1 MADES
6 TRLKLPYIL
15 ANQAQ
20 KHVTHNEAIRLLD
33 ALVQLAVTS
42 RSLATPPGS
51 PSDGALYIVAS
62 GGTGAWS
69 GWDLNSPISWM
80 ADGQNWSSS
89 RWRAW
94 VQDEGSLVVWT
105 GAAWEA
111 QGLPEAGAEIQ
122 NAALIGLGTT
132 ATTANP
138 LAAKLNAALLTA
150 KLASEGGNGNVV
162 ATLNKE
168 AASDDGG
175 LTLQTGFSSRALLGL
190 LGDDDFTVKVSPNG
204 STFHQAIT
212 VDKDTG
218 NVAIGAGSDA
228 NNRLLVSGQN
238 SLFTNSGSLNVVYS
252 KGAVGDDASFTLQTN
267 FSTRALLGLLAN
279 NDFTLK
285 VSPDGSTFSRPWSR
299 GPPMAT

>member
-1 MADES
+1 
-6 TRLKLPYIL
+6 
-15 ANQAQ
+15 
-20 KHVTHNEAIRLLD
+20 
-33 ALVQLAVTS
+33 
-42 RSLATPPGS
+42 
-51 PSDGALYIVAS
+51 
-62 GGTGAWS
+62 
-69 GWDLNSPISWM
+69 M